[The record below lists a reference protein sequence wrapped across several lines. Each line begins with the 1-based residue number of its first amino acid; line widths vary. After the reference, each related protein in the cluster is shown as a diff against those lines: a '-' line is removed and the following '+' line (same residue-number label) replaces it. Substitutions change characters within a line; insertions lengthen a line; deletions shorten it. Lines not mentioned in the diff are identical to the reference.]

1 MAFNKKEYDKKYHK
15 ENRSEKKIWLVELPK
30 DEKEKYDNMLKEKN
44 ITKIQFLRNSF
55 KELKEKE

>member
-15 ENRSEKKIWLVELPK
+15 EKRSEKKIWLVELPK

>member
-15 ENRSEKKIWLVELPK
+15 EKRNEKKFWLVELPK
-30 DEKEKYDNMLKEKN
+30 DEKKEYDNMLKEKN

-55 KELKEKE
+55 KKLKEKE